1 MCTRTTPFGLFT
13 SVAWGEFS
21 DVTDLHFDPRE
32 IIVNSHAYV
41 ERTFSLSKEIQNQVE
56 EAADQLWHATQSKKR
71 ISKTLYRYFLE
82 KYGPY
87 RFVPLTEL
95 LDNSMVHTI
104 LRSKGEEMPQGDP
117 PPSLE
122 IYFQL
127 SANNELILTGL
138 STQALSTF
146 GRFTYLLD
154 ETRID
159 TMKDFIKNE
168 EELYPHILFVETS
181 FIPEKAPS
189 LAYYTPLRK
198 TQFNDIDLDEI
209 LIGANA
215 DHLYAFSNKRNQEL
229 SFVPA
234 TSLNLELAPIAI
246 QLLIT
251 ISRSRY
257 GHLDFLPKLPVENHM
272 SNHAVEFV
280 VPLIRKT
287 PSPPKQIH
295 YPLTKQYSLQERI
308 GTDWFYVKLYLQQE
322 CADDFLKQLDFPTP
336 WFYVRY
342 KDARFHLR
350 LRVRSSFLHWVN
362 TLLLEKQIEDYSICP
377 YEREIERY
385 KCMEAAEQ
393 IFHQDSLACIHLLK
407 HKKELDLPLP
417 VLGAYGILH
426 YLRFYKGPN
435 LFDSVKVRGI
445 RGLKYEPNAILEAA
459 YAHIDFG
466 DYKPSFTAM
475 DSLIHMHCNRLGL
488 SPKMELKA
496 RAIANY
502 FLKKRFP
509 VHCPNQDAADA

>member
-13 SVAWGEFS
+13 SVAWGEFKAT
-21 DVTDLHFDPRE
+21 TDLQFDPRE
-32 IIVNSHAYV
+32 IIFNTNSYV
-41 ERTFSLSKEIQNQVE
+41 ERTFSLSKEIQKQVE

-71 ISKTLYRYFLE
+71 ISKTLHRYFLE
-82 KYGPY
+82 KYGSY
-87 RFVPLTEL
+87 RLVPLTEL

-117 PPSLE
+117 PSSME

-127 SANNELILTGL
+127 SANSELILTGI

-146 GRFTYLLD
+146 GRFTYLWD
-154 ETRID
+154 EIRID
-159 TMKDFIKNE
+159 TMKDFIKKE

-181 FIPEKAPS
+181 FIPERAPS
-189 LAYYTPLRK
+189 LSHYTPLRK
-198 TQFNDIDLDEI
+198 VQFHDIDLDEI
-209 LIGANA
+209 LIGAHA
-215 DHLYAFSNKRNQEL
+215 DHLYAFSNKRHQEL
-229 SFVPA
+229 SFIPA
-234 TSLNLELAPIAI
+234 TALNLEYAPIALK
-246 QLLIT
+246 LLFT
-251 ISRSRY
+251 ISKSRY
-257 GHLDFLPKLPVENHM
+257 GHLDFLPQLPIENHI

-280 VPLIRKT
+280 VPLVGKN
-287 PSPPKQIH
+287 PSTPKQIH
-295 YPLTKQYSLQERI
+295 YPPTKQYSLHERI
-308 GTDWFYVKLYLQQE
+308 GTDWFYVKLYLPQE

-350 LRVRSSFLHWVN
+350 LRVRSSHLHWVN
-362 TLLLEKQIEDYSICP
+362 KLLLEKRIEDYSICP

-385 KCMEAAEQ
+385 ECIEAAEQ
-393 IFHQDSLACIHLLK
+393 IFHQDSLTCIHLLR
-407 HKKELDLPLP
+407 HMKELDLPLV

-426 YLRFYKGPN
+426 YLRFYSGPTAN
-435 LFDSVKVRGI
+435 FFNHHKVKGI
-445 RGLKYEPNAILEAA
+445 RGLKYETNAILEAA

-509 VHCPNQDAADA
+509 VHCSN